1 MNADN
6 NENLVVI
13 KLKKPLDYNGVIYDE
28 IKMDL
33 ENLKGKDAREI
44 KNELARRKL
53 GPVVPGAEILSED
66 YLLGLAAKACTDPI
80 GSDGFEH
87 LYIKDYNKV
96 VSEVSAFLR
105 V

>member
-1 MNADN
+1 MSKEN

-13 KLKKPLDYNGVIYDE
+13 KLKKPLDYNGVIYNE

-33 ENLKGKDAREI
+33 ENLKGKDVRDI
-44 KNELARRKL
+44 KLELARRKI
-53 GPVVPGAEILSED
+53 GPIVPGAEILSED
-66 YLLGLAAKACTDPI
+66 YILGIAAKACTDPI
-80 GSDGFEH
+80 GSDGFDH